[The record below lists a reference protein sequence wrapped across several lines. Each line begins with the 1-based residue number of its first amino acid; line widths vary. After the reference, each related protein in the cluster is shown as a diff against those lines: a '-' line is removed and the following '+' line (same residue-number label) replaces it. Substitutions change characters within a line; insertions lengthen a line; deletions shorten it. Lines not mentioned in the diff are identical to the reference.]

1 MYPSKCTFTRL
12 IAGILSLTSTLALA
26 DVTEKLTGAQVE
38 AYLKGN
44 TVYVDIVA
52 DGPFGG
58 GGESPFYYGHDG
70 EFAAKMPN
78 GKITGTWKVSDTASY
93 CIDITEHGRTY
104 CTDVFKQTGRI
115 EHHSVGLKR
124 LMGPVLRIVPGND
137 AKL

>member
-1 MYPSKCTFTRL
+1 MFVSKCFLTALT
-12 IAGILSLTSTLALA
+12 AGFLSLASASAFA
-26 DVTEKLTGAQVE
+26 DAQEKLAGAQID

-44 TVYVDIVA
+44 TIYVDIVA
-52 DGPFGG
+52 DGPFGD
-58 GGESPFYYGHDG
+58 GGETPFYYGYDG
-70 EFAAKMPN
+70 SFAAQMPN
-78 GKITGTWKVSDTASY
+78 GKITGTWKISDTASY
-93 CIDITEHGRTY
+93 CIDIIEHGRTY

>member
-1 MYPSKCTFTRL
+1 MHRSNYTLTAL
-12 IAGILSLTSTLALA
+12 TAGLLSLAPCLAFA
-26 DVTEKLTGAQVE
+26 ETTEKLSGAQVE

-52 DGPFGG
+52 DGPFGD

-70 EFAAKMPN
+70 QFAARMPN

-93 CIDITEHGRTY
+93 CIDIVEHDRTY
-104 CTDVFKQTGRI
+104 CTDVFKKSDRT

>member
-1 MYPSKCTFTRL
+1 MPVSKCSFAALT
-12 IAGILSLTSTLALA
+12 AGFLSLASTLAFA
-26 DVTEKLTGAQVE
+26 DAREKLAGAQID

-44 TVYVDIVA
+44 TIYVDIVA
-52 DGPFGG
+52 GGPFGD
-58 GGESPFYYGHDG
+58 GGETPFYYGHDG
-70 EFAAKMPN
+70 TFAAQMPN
-78 GKITGTWKVSDTASY
+78 GKITGTWKISETASY

>member
-1 MYPSKCTFTRL
+1 MHVCKSTLSALTV
-12 IAGILSLTSTLALA
+12 GILSIASTLALA
-26 DVTEKLTGAQVE
+26 DTGEKLTGDQVE

-52 DGPFGG
+52 DGPFGA
-58 GGESPFYYGHDG
+58 GGETPFYYGHGG
-70 EFAAKMPN
+70 EFAAQMPN
-78 GKITGTWKVSDTASY
+78 GKITGTWKISDTASY